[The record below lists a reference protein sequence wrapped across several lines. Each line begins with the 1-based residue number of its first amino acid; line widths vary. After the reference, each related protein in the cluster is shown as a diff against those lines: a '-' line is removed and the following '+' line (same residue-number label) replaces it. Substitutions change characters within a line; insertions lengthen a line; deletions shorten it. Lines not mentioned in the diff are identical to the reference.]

1 MWPYYLILDLTELKV
16 WLHSTR
22 GVKSNR
28 TPWILYATKTL
39 QERFRRHTQV
49 YCLSNWINIPSFRR
63 SFRSRLADSICVQLK
78 WWRWWRKIKRRID
91 IADSV
96 SWMQENGSPSFRLL
110 CVAVAYLVGGVVV
123 NKFVRKQEGV
133 TELLP
138 NYGFWVGLPSLV
150 KVSPTLTHFATHLL
164 TIFNRMGSSSL
175 WAR

>member
-1 MWPYYLILDLTELKV
+1 
-16 WLHSTR
+16 
-22 GVKSNR
+22 
-28 TPWILYATKTL
+28 
-39 QERFRRHTQV
+39 
-49 YCLSNWINIPSFRR
+49 
-63 SFRSRLADSICVQLK
+63 VQLK
-78 WWRWWRKIKRRID
+78 WWWWWRQIERRID

-96 SWMQENGSPSFRLL
+96 SEMQENGSLSFRLL

-150 KVSPTLTHFATHLL
+150 KVSPTLTHCATHLL

-175 WAR
+175 